1 MPSLG
6 IAKGGEEGIML
17 CNNRGNDWSK
27 LTAQLATYPL
37 VTCPLLLHTHPSATV
52 NAHEESDRNTEETS
66 AVDRLFSGRVLC
78 RGKHEQ
84 TVLAARTAEGRTS
97 GAAIKGNKGF
107 FDGGSEK
114 SEKLCE
120 P

>member
-1 MPSLG
+1 
-6 IAKGGEEGIML
+6 ML

-37 VTCPLLLHTHPSATV
+37 VKCPLLHTHPSATV

-84 TVLAARTAEGRTS
+84 TVLAARTAEGRRTS

-107 FDGGSEK
+107 FDGARANNLK
-114 SEKLCE
+114 SCLS
-120 P
+120 